1 MDINSDNKASCYRN
15 LVPIA
20 LGKYL
25 FSFRTQKSS
34 PVAPIILLLRETRK
48 VPNYGKTTLH
58 GVVFLVNGGEVLTFW
73 HKCDIM
79 KVYPDAAKNIS
90 KGE

>member
-1 MDINSDNKASCYRN
+1 MEK
-15 LVPIA
+15 P
-20 LGKYL
+20 L
-25 FSFRTQKSS
+25 FTEWF
-34 PVAPIILLLRETRK
+34 
-48 VPNYGKTTLH
+48 
-58 GVVFLVNGGEVLTFW
+58 FLVNRGEVLTFW